1 MDHKAYRFELSAT
14 LKASELAFPESEFS
28 DRCQRTRQ
36 AMVKEGLDV
45 LLITDPSDIYYLTGY
60 NTFEVS
66 VHTCLVFS
74 TKEAILQVPS
84 IETGPAVVTAVADD
98 ILGYRWESIAEVI
111 VPLCEL
117 LAGFEAIGLDTWS
130 PTLRHGVIS
139 QLQDRL
145 GAHRFRDGGAILDR
159 LRIVKTEAELKC
171 LEASARIT
179 SAGMQAALR
188 IIRPGLSDNDVA
200 AEGARAL
207 LAEGSEFMSLQP
219 IVTSG
224 KRISVIHT
232 NHRRN
237 IIAPGDPVFLEF
249 GSAYLRYTAPMMCTA
264 VVGQAT
270 ARMQQIRDV
279 CLALYETLITNMRPG
294 KTFHDAA
301 IAAEQVLAPW
311 HETVFFSGVFGYAVG
326 AQFPPSWV
334 EGTGYIARN
343 QHEPFQ
349 SNMVFHLPL
358 CLRLPGLWGIGIS
371 DTVQVTEQGGRAL
384 TNNDWQ
390 LQTSG

>member
-1 MDHKAYRFELSAT
+1 MNHEAYRYALSST
-14 LKASELAFPESEFS
+14 LKASELAFPEAEFAG
-28 DRCQRTRQ
+28 RCERARQ
-36 AMVKEGLDV
+36 AMVAEGLDA
-45 LLITDPSDIYYLTGY
+45 LLVTDPSDIYYLIGY

-74 TKEAILQVPS
+74 LKKAILQVPS
-84 IETGPAVVTAVADD
+84 IETGPAVVTSIADD

-111 VPLCEL
+111 DPLCEL
-117 LAGFEAIGLDTWS
+117 LADFQAIGLDSWS

-139 QLQDRL
+139 QLQAQL
-145 GAHRFRDGGAILDR
+145 GPQRFRDGGGVLDR
-159 LRIVKTEAELKC
+159 LRIVKTEAELRC
-171 LEASARIT
+171 LEESAGIT
-179 SAGMQAALR
+179 CAGMQAALAV
-188 IIRPGLSDNDVA
+188 IRPGISDNDIA

-249 GSAYLRYTAPMMCTA
+249 GSAYKRYTAPMMCTA
-264 VVGQAT
+264 IAGQPT
-270 ARMQQIRDV
+270 ARMQQVRDV
-279 CLALYETLITNMRPG
+279 CLALYEMLKSNMRPG
-294 KTFHDAA
+294 KSFHDAA
-301 IAAEQVLAPW
+301 VAAEQVLAPW
-311 HETVFFSGVFGYAVG
+311 SESVFFSGVFGYAVG

-334 EGTGYIARN
+334 EGTGFIARN
-343 QHEPFQ
+343 QHQPFQ
-349 SNMVFHLPL
+349 TNMVFHLPL

-384 TNNDWQ
+384 TTNDWQ